1 MVCVNTYYTKIKIQF
16 KHFVEVP
23 SADCVIGT
31 AHDDSK
37 KIKIF
42 LIVNGSGP
50 IYKRNGLNNTWD
62 QLDINSEHYETI
74 RKLVTEG
81 LNNSDIP
88 HYSTNSLSILN

>member
-1 MVCVNTYYTKIKIQF
+1 MVCVNTYYTKIQF

-23 SADCVIGT
+23 SSDCVIGT

-37 KIKIF
+37 KLKLF

-62 QLDINSEHYETI
+62 RLESEHRETI
-74 RKLVTEG
+74 RRLVKEG
-81 LNNSDIP
+81 LNNSKIP
-88 HYSTNSLSILN
+88 HYTTKSLSILN